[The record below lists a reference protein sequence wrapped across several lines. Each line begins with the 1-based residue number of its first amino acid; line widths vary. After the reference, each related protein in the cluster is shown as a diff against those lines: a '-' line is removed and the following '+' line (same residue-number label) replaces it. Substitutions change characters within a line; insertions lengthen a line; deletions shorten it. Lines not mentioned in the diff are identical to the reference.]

1 MTAELSYEQEM
12 GLIEITS
19 TEVSDMLSMAKSLVV
34 TNDDGYRGITRLYKE
49 AKEWQKKVEA
59 ARKSLCAPFRS
70 KIAEIN
76 DNAKKLT
83 DPLDQV
89 IELANAK
96 TNSYQ
101 KILER
106 AKEQEDE
113 QTRAIAALF
122 DAEDMVY
129 IEPLA
134 ETIRGDGAI
143 AVTKTEKRFKL
154 SDLSKVPLKYL
165 QLNEDIVKQD
175 IKLGI
180 GSIPGIDI
188 YEETITKLRT
198 R

>member
-1 MTAELSYEQEM
+1 MTAEFLYQEQNE
-12 GLIEITS
+12 LIEIDAS
-19 TEVSDMLSMAKSLVV
+19 DISDMLSMAKSLVV
-34 TNDDGYRGITRLYKE
+34 TNDDGYRGITKLYRE
-49 AKEWQKKVEA
+49 AKEWQKKVET
-59 ARKSLCAPFRS
+59 ARKSLCAPFRL
-70 KIAEIN
+70 KISEIN
-76 DNAKKLT
+76 DKAKELT
-83 DPLDQV
+83 DPLDQ
-89 IELANAK
+89 IIDLANAK

-101 KILER
+101 KLLEK

-122 DAEDMVY
+122 DAEDEVY
-129 IEPLA
+129 IEPL
-134 ETIRGDGAI
+134 EKTIRGNGAI

-154 SDLSKVPLKYL
+154 GDLSKVPLKYL